1 MIYNLSVFDRLMIV
15 NILPSESDITTL
27 KIIRD
32 LKSQLG
38 FTESEH
44 EKLCFN
50 VDKQTGSVRW
60 KTEHESDICVEIG
73 SMGSMIISE
82 QLKILNEKK
91 KLTVEHISLYEK
103 FVK

>member
-32 LKSQLG
+32 LKSMLG

-50 VDKQTGSVRW
+50 VDRETGSVRW
-60 KTEHESDICVEIG
+60 KAEHESDICVEIG
-73 SMGSMIISE
+73 TVGSMIIAE
-82 QLKILNEKK
+82 QLKFLNEKK
-91 KLTVEHISLYEK
+91 KLTDQHIDLYEK